1 MIRPASEPSR
11 VRQRTSPRASA
22 TPRITDPAMATR
34 ETRRLM
40 PSDSSS
46 TLSWKKAEYQRR
58 LKPLKTVRDFW
69 LLKEKR
75 TTTPMGR

>member
-1 MIRPASEPSR
+1 
-11 VRQRTSPRASA
+11 
-22 TPRITDPAMATR
+22 
-34 ETRRLM
+34 M
-40 PSDSSS
+40 PSDSIS

-69 LLKEKR
+69 PLKEKR